1 MEVYLCVITKLN
13 KVINTSNIFKQAK
26 TRPKVLEM
34 GECNIISAKEQL
46 RQMKK
51 NMDKISLNKEQCY
64 WNVTKARTI
73 ESLCI

>member
-1 MEVYLCVITKLN
+1 MD
-13 KVINTSNIFKQAK
+13 TSNIFKQAK

-51 NMDKISLNKEQCY
+51 NMDKIFTEQRTLIKCY

-73 ESLCI
+73 ESLCN